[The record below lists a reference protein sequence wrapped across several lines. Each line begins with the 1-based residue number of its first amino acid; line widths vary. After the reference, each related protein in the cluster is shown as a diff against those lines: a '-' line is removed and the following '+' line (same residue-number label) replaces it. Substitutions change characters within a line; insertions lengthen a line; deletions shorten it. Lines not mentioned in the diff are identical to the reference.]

1 MGTPL
6 GSVVWVPAAAVELG
20 TLSHLP
26 CWLPVLRRGGRP
38 DSPPTWG
45 TAQAAGAPRRAAP
58 GLQGTWV
65 SGIQASLLPRAVWAV
80 PAWNG
85 EGGVRS
91 KPPSLAASLFSAFIR
106 RRGWGRGGGALCSQP
121 HTVSHPW
128 QARLSSPPSPT
139 GAAFLHGALGEAG
152 GTEEGV
158 PPPPQLCPAR
168 PVPRRCHGHGAGPP
182 GNQPTIDRWMLC

>member
-6 GSVVWVPAAAVELG
+6 GSVVWAPAAAVELG

-80 PAWNG
+80 PGLERGRWGQIKASFPG
-85 EGGVRS
+85 GLFVLRFYKEEGVGQ
-91 KPPSLAASLFSAFIR
+91 
-106 RRGWGRGGGALCSQP
+106 RRGGPLLSAP
-121 HTVSHPW
+121 HRLPPLAG
-128 QARLSSPPSPT
+128 QAVIPPSPT
-139 GAAFLHGALGEAG
+139 GAAFLHGALGGAG

-168 PVPRRCHGHGAGPP
+168 PVPRRRHGHGAGPP